1 MLNILEGVKEKP
13 TTHDVTLSRTMVT
26 KVCEDVVVAMFN
38 GLPEEARTLEVF
50 NYILSESK
58 EMLKNKIIKL

>member
-1 MLNILEGVKEKP
+1 MLSIIEGVTEKP
-13 TTHDVTLSRTMVT
+13 TTHDITLSRTMVT
-26 KVCEDVVVAMFN
+26 KICEDVVATMFN
-38 GLPEEARTLEVF
+38 GLPKEAHTIEVF